1 MVTSRPF
8 LNSIPMRAV
17 LVVALLMLPALAIA
31 QRESI
36 KSSNKYNSAA
46 MRVSDKEKQKV
57 TAEKFN
63 GQKPD
68 QPPKPKP
75 VSGKQAVQG
84 PTENGNRVRNAK
96 STRKDQ

>member
-1 MVTSRPF
+1 
-8 LNSIPMRAV
+8 MRAV
-17 LVVALLMLPALAIA
+17 LVVALLMLPALAMA

-46 MRVSDKEKQKV
+46 MRVPDKEKQKV

-68 QPPKPKP
+68 QPPKPK
-75 VSGKQAVQG
+75 SNGGKQGVQE
-84 PTENGNRVRNAK
+84 PVENGNRVRNAK
-96 STRKDQ
+96 LTGKNQ

>member
-1 MVTSRPF
+1 M
-8 LNSIPMRAV
+8 
-17 LVVALLMLPALAIA
+17 VALLMLPVLAMA

-46 MRVSDKEKQKV
+46 MRVPDKEKQKA

-68 QPPKPKP
+68 QPPKSKP
-75 VSGKQAVQG
+75 GSGKQAVQG
-84 PTENGNRVRNAK
+84 TTENGNRVRSAEA
-96 STRKDQ
+96 TGKDQ

>member
-1 MVTSRPF
+1 MKTAF
-8 LNSIPMRAV
+8 TI
-17 LVVALLMLPALAIA
+17 ALLSLLPAMAAA

-46 MRVSDKEKQKV
+46 MRVSDKEKQKA

-68 QPPKPKP
+68 RPLKPKP
-75 VSGKQAVQG
+75 RSGKQAVQG
-84 PTENGNRVRNAK
+84 ATENGSRVKRQPTSDK
-96 STRKDQ
+96 Q

>member
-1 MVTSRPF
+1 
-8 LNSIPMRAV
+8 MRAV
-17 LVVALLMLPALAIA
+17 LAVALLMLPALAIA

-46 MRVSDKEKQKV
+46 MRVPDKEKEKA

-75 VSGKQAVQG
+75 SSGKQTVQG
-84 PTENGNRVRNAK
+84 PVENGNRVRNAK
-96 STRKDQ
+96 STGKDQ

>member
-1 MVTSRPF
+1 MK
-8 LNSIPMRAV
+8 AV
-17 LVVALLMLPALAIA
+17 FVVALLMLPAMALA

-36 KSSNKYNSAA
+36 KSSNKLNSTA

-68 QPPKPKP
+68 RPQKPTPK
-75 VSGKQAVQG
+75 SGKQAVQG
-84 PTENGNRVRNAK
+84 PTENGGRVKNTK
-96 STRKDQ
+96 STGQDR

>member
-1 MVTSRPF
+1 MK
-8 LNSIPMRAV
+8 AV
-17 LVVALLMLPALAIA
+17 FVVALLMLPAMALA

-36 KSSNKYNSAA
+36 KSSNKLNSAA

-68 QPPKPKP
+68 RPQKPTPK
-75 VSGKQAVQG
+75 SGKQAVQG
-84 PTENGNRVRNAK
+84 PTENGNRIKKAN
-96 STRKDQ
+96 SGGENQ

>member
-1 MVTSRPF
+1 MKTAF
-8 LNSIPMRAV
+8 TI
-17 LVVALLMLPALAIA
+17 ALLSLLPAMAAA

-46 MRVSDKEKQKV
+46 MRVSDKEKQKA

-68 QPPKPKP
+68 RPLKPKPK
-75 VSGKQAVQG
+75 SGKQAVQEA
-84 PTENGNRVRNAK
+84 TENGSRVKRQPTGDK
-96 STRKDQ
+96 Q